1 MTETSNRMNR
11 LERRITRRQRGKKGN
26 LWAGLVLIA
35 VGALLVSRQFG
46 VYYPEWIFSWEMIV
60 VVIGILVGM
69 KSGFRDYGW
78 AIIIGIGLI
87 FLFDDIFQEMPVHQY
102 GWPIL
107 ITAVGVFVL
116 MSGLGSKREEREE
129 QKQKQKEKE
138 KEGEEGIVRGEETV
152 EEPEG
157 PPAMPASFT
166 GDLLEVVSVFGM
178 VKKIVVSK
186 SFKGG
191 EIVAVFGGSEINMT
205 NADFSGKIVL
215 EVVGIFGGTKLII
228 PPHWEVQSTSAA
240 VFGSIEDK
248 RPQPAINPDK
258 VLVID
263 GVAVFGGIE
272 ITSY

>member
-116 MSGLGSKREEREE
+116 MSGLGSNSNLS
-129 QKQKQKEKE
+129 
-138 KEGEEGIVRGEETV
+138 
-152 EEPEG
+152 P
-157 PPAMPASFT
+157 S
-166 GDLLEVVSVFGM
+166 
-178 VKKIVVSK
+178 
-186 SFKGG
+186 
-191 EIVAVFGGSEINMT
+191 
-205 NADFSGKIVL
+205 
-215 EVVGIFGGTKLII
+215 
-228 PPHWEVQSTSAA
+228 
-240 VFGSIEDK
+240 K
-248 RPQPAINPDK
+248 RPRSLNFK
-258 VLVID
+258 
-263 GVAVFGGIE
+263 
-272 ITSY
+272 

>member
-129 QKQKQKEKE
+129 RKQKQKEKE

-157 PPAMPASFT
+157 PPAMRASFT
-166 GDLLEVVSVFGM
+166 GDLLEVVSVFG
-178 VKKIVVSK
+178 
-186 SFKGG
+186 
-191 EIVAVFGGSEINMT
+191 MT

>member
-107 ITAVGVFVL
+107 IIAVGVFVL
-116 MSGLGSKREEREE
+116 MPGLGSKREEREE
-129 QKQKQKEKE
+129 QKQKE

-157 PPAMPASFT
+157 PPAMRASFT

-205 NADFSGKIVL
+205 NADFSGKIVM